1 MLSIPN
7 VKPKMLIGYA
17 SALYIFAPITA
28 PIAMVKVAS
37 FGKNLIANAAIKKQR
52 IVKIEKNKIGLM
64 FLFYHFSLRKSN

>member
-28 PIAMVKVAS
+28 PIAMVNVAS
-37 FGKNLIANAAIKKQR
+37 FGKNLIASAAIKKQR
-52 IVKIEKNKIGLM
+52 IVKIEKNKIGLIIA
-64 FLFYHFSLRKSN
+64 LYHFYHYFAN